1 MNRILNYKRH
11 VFQTATFSNYED
23 ENSVES
29 AKQVSHQA
37 EADVMN
43 VAAKQRPLWLEDF
56 PACID
61 KIVVFFKCSPAK
73 NK

>member
-1 MNRILNYKRH
+1 MCFKQLH
-11 VFQTATFSNYED
+11 FSHYED

-29 AKQVSHQA
+29 ARQVSHQA

-61 KIVVFFKCSPAK
+61 KIVASFFFK
-73 NK
+73 